1 MSYNLFVVEDDSS
14 IRDLYKLAFD
24 GDSDFIF
31 FSFENAEDMF
41 VKLSSVSPDLII
53 LDIMLPGMDGI
64 TALKKLKSNP
74 VTAKTPVI
82 IASAKGD
89 EETKVKGLDFGAD
102 DYISK
107 PFGMLELK
115 ARVRAN
121 LRKININRESSECLY
136 SFEEIKIND
145 AEHIVTV
152 YDSPVVLT
160 LKEYNLLKL
169 LIANRDL
176 AVKRAVILKEV
187 WGYDFV
193 GETRTLDMHVKS
205 LRAKL
210 GEFTKNQ
217 YIQTVRGVGYK
228 ITK

>member
-1 MSYNLFVVEDDSS
+1 M
-14 IRDLYKLAFD
+14 
-24 GDSDFIF
+24 
-31 FSFENAEDMF
+31 
-41 VKLSSVSPDLII
+41 
-53 LDIMLPGMDGI
+53 
-64 TALKKLKSNP
+64 
-74 VTAKTPVI
+74 
-82 IASAKGD
+82 
-89 EETKVKGLDFGAD
+89 
-102 DYISK
+102 
-107 PFGMLELK
+107 
-115 ARVRAN
+115 
-121 LRKININRESSECLY
+121 Y